1 MAETTKND
9 AQGGARRW
17 YGAARGLAL
26 SFWAPFVC
34 IASSLAFGFP
44 YLPLIVAIIAAFVGA
59 LVPGRPHIG
68 RSAWRIVREVM
79 AWLFAAVH
87 LAIMALWLYFATGA
101 FDFVIIPVFRAAV
114 CDADR
119 IVIRDGGGL
128 CHSKPDEE
136 PSLFEITNKA
146 EIASFNEMFK
156 FSGRTMPC
164 CCCGYPGIDWWR
176 DGRRVV
182 VSALHHG
189 HALRVEGFVGDL
201 RLTVVS
207 SQRIQKWLEDNC
219 GLTEDE
225 GIPKYQYCRHERDII
240 EDAAQNWA
248 TAGLNGSRRWTTFA
262 MSSRRMT
269 RSFRRVRPAASIR
282 SPTAKTESLRSNAR
296 LRATIDN
303 QMQRGRFAA
312 AREE

>member
-1 MAETTKND
+1 MATENYNEKRVSP
-9 AQGGARRW
+9 QRRKGGVRRW
-17 YGAARGLAL
+17 YGAARGLAWT
-26 SFWAPFVC
+26 FWAPFVC

-44 YLPLIVAIIAAFVGA
+44 YLPLIVAIIVALVGA
-59 LVPGRPHIG
+59 LVPGRPHVG

-87 LAIMALWLYFATGA
+87 LAIVALWLYFATGA

-207 SQRIQKWLEDNC
+207 SRRIQKWLEDNC

-248 TAGLNGSRRWTTFA
+248 TAGVERKPTLDDLRDEFKKNGKEFPSCPAGGEYSLTYGEDG
-262 MSSRRMT
+262 
-269 RSFRRVRPAASIR
+269 RPEVKC
-282 SPTAKTESLRSNAR
+282 TAPRH
-296 LRATIDN
+296 D
-303 QMQRGRFAA
+303 
-312 AREE
+312 

>member
-34 IASSLAFGFP
+34 IASSLAFGFQ
-44 YLPLIVAIIAAFVGA
+44 YLPLIVAIIVALVGA
-59 LVPGRPHIG
+59 LVPGRPQVG

-87 LAIMALWLYFATGA
+87 LAIVALWLYFATGA

-146 EIASFNEMFK
+146 EIASFNEMFR

-176 DGRRVV
+176 DGQRIAV
-182 VSALHHG
+182 AGIHHKRK
-189 HALRVEGFVGDL
+189 LRMNGISGDL
-201 RLTVVS
+201 RFTAES
-207 SQRIQKWLEDNC
+207 KHRIQKWLETHC
-219 GLTEDE
+219 GLTHGDDS
-225 GIPKYQYCRHERDII
+225 PRYRRCMMARAII
-240 EDAAQNWA
+240 ESEAL
-248 TAGLNGSRRWTTFA
+248 GR
-262 MSSRRMT
+262 
-269 RSFRRVRPAASIR
+269 
-282 SPTAKTESLRSNAR
+282 AKTNEGKKPTLDEIRDEFKKNGKEFPKCPAGGEYSLTFGEDGTPMVKCTVPRH
-296 LRATIDN
+296 D
-303 QMQRGRFAA
+303 
-312 AREE
+312 

>member
-1 MAETTKND
+1 MATEND
-9 AQGGARRW
+9 NEKGVSPQRSKGGARRW
-17 YGAARGLAL
+17 YGAARGLAIVL
-26 SFWAPFVC
+26 PFEVVLLPLM
-34 IASSLAFGFP
+34 IMVSA
-44 YLPLIVAIIAAFVGA
+44 YLPLAIGISAALIGMA
-59 LVPGRPHIG
+59 VPGRPHVG
-68 RSAWRIVREVM
+68 KSAWRTVRESLVRI
-79 AWLFAAVH
+79 FAALH
-87 LAIMALWLYFATGA
+87 IIITGALLYFATGL
-101 FDFVIIPVFRAAV
+101 FGFLIDMNFRSAIK
-114 CDADR
+114 DADR

-128 CHSKPDEE
+128 CHSKPDKE
-136 PSLFEITNKA
+136 PEIFEITNKA

-248 TAGLNGSRRWTTFA
+248 TAGVERKPTLDDLRDEFKKNGKEFPSC
-262 MSSRRMT
+262 
-269 RSFRRVRPAASIR
+269 PAGG
-282 SPTAKTESLRSNAR
+282 EYSLTYGENGKPVVKCSAPCHN
-296 LRATIDN
+296 
-303 QMQRGRFAA
+303 
-312 AREE
+312 

>member
-1 MAETTKND
+1 MATEND
-9 AQGGARRW
+9 NEKGVSPQRRKGGVRRW

-34 IASSLAFGFP
+34 IASSLAFGFS
-44 YLPLIVAIIAAFVGA
+44 YLPLVVAIIVALVGA

-87 LAIMALWLYFATGA
+87 LAIVALWLYFATGA

-146 EIASFNEMFK
+146 DIASFNEMFK

-248 TAGLNGSRRWTTFA
+248 TAGVERKPTMDDLRDEFKKNGKEFPACPAGGEYSLTYGEDG
-262 MSSRRMT
+262 
-269 RSFRRVRPAASIR
+269 RPEVKC
-282 SPTAKTESLRSNAR
+282 TAPRH
-296 LRATIDN
+296 D
-303 QMQRGRFAA
+303 
-312 AREE
+312 